1 MQHLNHWATREI
13 LQIFSLPLT
22 HTHTHARTHTHA
34 LTHTH
39 THART
44 HTHAHTHTCTHTH
57 TRTHTHAHTH
67 LFTFMKS
74 FYSICTFIIQRGLC
88 RFLTSQHHS
97 HKWDSNSVLSGSPFP
112 VLLRQKST
120 SCSEC
125 QVRSWCPGK
134 DRPLH
139 PRHRVPANDLTRD
152 ASHSLIPRKPSRA

>member
-1 MQHLNHWATREI
+1 MCSI
-13 LQIFSLPLT
+13 LTTGPPGKSFRYSLSPSNT
-22 HTHTHARTHTHA
+22 HTN
-34 LTHTH
+34 
-39 THART
+39 
-44 HTHAHTHTCTHTH
+44 
-57 TRTHTHAHTH
+57 

-74 FYSICTFIIQRGLC
+74 FYSICTFIIQRGSR

-120 SCSEC
+120 SCSKC

-134 DRPLH
+134 DRPPR

-152 ASHSLIPRKPSRA
+152 ASDSLSLRKPSRAWKYTTSLGKPFYLFIFNLQCLLWHISDVKYIHNSQ

>member
-1 MQHLNHWATREI
+1 MKDRYKIIREEWNTATGTTKVTINTDCGAFTGQPLHWMCSILTTRPPGKS
-13 LQIFSLPLT
+13 FRYSLSPCNT
-22 HTHTHARTHTHA
+22 HTN
-34 LTHTH
+34 
-39 THART
+39 
-44 HTHAHTHTCTHTH
+44 
-57 TRTHTHAHTH
+57 

-74 FYSICTFIIQRGLC
+74 FYSICTFIIQRGSL

-134 DRPLH
+134 DRPPR

-152 ASHSLIPRKPSRA
+152 ASDSLSLRKPSRA